1 MGSENRPA
9 SGDLNAFLT
18 DVELTQAH
26 AIAGVISRALARQ
39 FAKRLRRLGR
49 QFQDRPRQAAA
60 MKRWLVKLPPDRLS
74 LFAELSA
81 FEGAALL
88 MPRADAGERD
98 WQTAASII
106 DVYPGI
112 IPASQDTSA
121 RQLLSL
127 RSTAQ
132 QRQEIAAQGLPL
144 PAGPPRAPDAVGSQV
159 RRGRRTVR
167 RPATTLPPPGLE

>member
-1 MGSENRPA
+1 MTSEARPV

-18 DVELTQAH
+18 DVELTQAR
-26 AIAGVISRALARQ
+26 AIAGIISRPLARQ
-39 FAKRLRRLGR
+39 FAKRLRRLAR
-49 QFQDRPRQAAA
+49 QFQDRPRQAVA
-60 MKRWLVKLPPDRLS
+60 MKRWLVKLPPERLS

-81 FEGAALL
+81 FEGAALV
-88 MPRADAGERD
+88 MPPAEAGERD
-98 WQTAASII
+98 WQTATSII

-132 QRQEIAAQGLPL
+132 HRQEIAAQGLPL
-144 PAGPPRAPDAVGSQV
+144 PAGPPWGPSAVGSPV
-159 RRGRRTVR
+159 RRGRRTAQ
-167 RPATTLPPPGLE
+167 RPATTLPLPGRE